1 MIKKI
6 LFFAFITISFA
17 FAQSPDTL
25 YQDEAGNYY
34 KVVYK
39 TAEGAPVE
47 SGDDLNTV
55 VQNQD
60 PAALDL
66 TYNIGVDSVAYYQN
80 LVSRYTSSGN
90 KLRKTG
96 NILLGVGIPVTVVGL
111 ILYTVG
117 FVNAVDE
124 ANDDYYS
131 DDYYS
136 DDYYSDDYY
145 EDDEIDATSGLMLFS
160 GATLMSLGITAISV
174 SIPLKIIGSTK
185 LKKAKNQQRI
195 LDNYKSRNNIAFTI
209 LPSYNPIEKQTS
221 INLALQF

>member
-96 NILLGVGIPVTVVGL
+96 NILLGVGIPVTIVGL
-111 ILYTVG
+111 VLYTVG
-117 FVNAVDE
+117 FVNLVE
-124 ANDDYYS
+124 EES
-131 DDYYS
+131 DDDGYY
-136 DDYYSDDYY
+136 YY
-145 EDDEIDATSGLMLFS
+145 DDEEESDGSSELMFISGYTF
-160 GATLMSLGITAISV
+160 MSLGIAAITV
-174 SIPLKIIGSTK
+174 SIPLKIIGSSK
-185 LKKAKNQQRI
+185 LKRAKTQQRN
-195 LDNYKSRNNIAFTI
+195 LDNYKVRNNISFTI
-209 LPSYNPIEKQTS
+209 LPGYNPVEKQTS